1 MKILIHGKN
10 IELTGA
16 LKEYTESKITKA
28 THHYK
33 DIVKEAD
40 IHLSIEKNPRV
51 SFQSAEVTIF
61 ANGIII
67 RAEEKSDNLYSSIDL
82 VSNKLCRKLRK
93 YKERIIQSNHKT
105 KTPFKDSTFDD
116 TSNIIKE
123 ATDFLKEGSKG
134 VLPEPSIKNKY
145 FEMEPISISEAR
157 KQLDFIDHDFYFFR
171 NKKNNELQVI
181 YKRNHGGYG
190 LIPVSYTHLT
200 LPTKA

>member
-10 IELTGA
+10 LELTGA
-16 LKEYTESKITKA
+16 LKEYTEAKIEKA

-51 SFQSAEVTIF
+51 SFQTAEVTIF
-61 ANGIII
+61 ANGTVI
-67 RAEEKSDNLYSSIDL
+67 RAEERTENLYSSIDL

-93 YKERIIQSNHKT
+93 YKERNNKT
-105 KTPFKDSTFDD
+105 TNNKQFK
-116 TSNIIKE
+116 NKE
-123 ATDFLKEGSKG
+123 SLPIESMESGFLDKALLNEGMEAS
-134 VLPEPSIKNKY
+134 LPEPSIKNKY
-145 FEMEPISISEAR
+145 YEMNPISLEEAR
-157 KQLDFIDHDFYFFR
+157 KQLDLIDHDFYVFR

-190 LIPVSYTHLT
+190 LIQS
-200 LPTKA
+200 K

>member
-10 IELTGA
+10 LELTGA
-16 LKEYTESKITKA
+16 LKEYTEAKIEKA

-51 SFQSAEVTIF
+51 SFQTAEVTIF
-61 ANGIII
+61 ANGTVI
-67 RAEEKSDNLYSSIDL
+67 RAEEKTEKLYSSIDL

-93 YKERIIQSNHKT
+93 YKERNNKT
-105 KTPFKDSTFDD
+105 THHNQFK
-116 TSNIIKE
+116 NKE
-123 ATDFLKEGSKG
+123 SLPIESMESRFLDKALLKEGIEAS
-134 VLPEPSIKNKY
+134 LPEPSIKNKY
-145 FEMEPISISEAR
+145 FEMNPISSEEAR
-157 KQLDFIDHDFYFFR
+157 KQLDLIDHDFYVFR

-190 LIPVSYTHLT
+190 LIQS
-200 LPTKA
+200 K

>member
-10 IELTGA
+10 LELTGA
-16 LKEYTESKITKA
+16 LKEYTEAKIEKA

-51 SFQSAEVTIF
+51 SYQTAEVTIF
-61 ANGIII
+61 ANGTVI
-67 RAEEKSDNLYSSIDL
+67 RAEEKTENLYSSIDL

-93 YKERIIQSNHKT
+93 YKERNNKTFHNNYHKNKKYYPIEIAESSFLD
-105 KTPFKDSTFDD
+105 KTLF
-116 TSNIIKE
+116 
-123 ATDFLKEGSKG
+123 KEGEEAS
-134 VLPEPSIKNKY
+134 LPEPSIKNKY
-145 FEMEPISISEAR
+145 FEMNPISSEDAR
-157 KQLDFIDHDFYFFR
+157 KQLDLIDHDFYVFR

-190 LIPVSYTHLT
+190 LIQS
-200 LPTKA
+200 K

>member
-10 IELTGA
+10 LELTGS
-16 LKEYTESKITKA
+16 LKEYTESKIEKA

-51 SFQSAEVTIF
+51 SFQTAEVTIF
-61 ANGIII
+61 ANGTVI
-67 RAEEKSDNLYSSIDL
+67 RAEEKTENLYSSIDL

-93 YKERIIQSNHKT
+93 YKERNNKT
-105 KTPFKDSTFDD
+105 IHNNQFK
-116 TSNIIKE
+116 NKE
-123 ATDFLKEGSKG
+123 SLAIESMKSGFLDEALLKKG
-134 VLPEPSIKNKY
+134 IEASLPEPSIKNKY
-145 FEMEPISISEAR
+145 FEMTPISSEEAR
-157 KQLDFIDHDFYFFR
+157 KQLDLIDHDFYVFR

-190 LIPVSYTHLT
+190 LIQS
-200 LPTKA
+200 K

>member
-10 IELTGA
+10 LELTGA
-16 LKEYTESKITKA
+16 LKEYTEAKIEKA

-51 SFQSAEVTIF
+51 SFQTAEVTIF
-61 ANGIII
+61 ANGTVI
-67 RAEEKSDNLYSSIDL
+67 RAEEKTENLYSSIDL

-93 YKERIIQSNHKT
+93 YKERNNKIIHNNQ
-105 KTPFKDSTFDD
+105 FK
-116 TSNIIKE
+116 NKE
-123 ATDFLKEGSKG
+123 SFQNETMESRFLNEALLKEGTEAS
-134 VLPEPSIKNKY
+134 LPEPSIKNKY
-145 FEMEPISISEAR
+145 FEMNPISSEEAR
-157 KQLDFIDHDFYFFR
+157 KQLDLIDHDFYVFR

-190 LIPVSYTHLT
+190 LIQS
-200 LPTKA
+200 K

>member
-10 IELTGA
+10 LELTGA
-16 LKEYTESKITKA
+16 LKEYTEAKIEKA

-51 SFQSAEVTIF
+51 SFQTAEVTIF
-61 ANGIII
+61 ANGTVI
-67 RAEEKSDNLYSSIDL
+67 RAEEKTENLYSSIDL

-93 YKERIIQSNHKT
+93 YKERNNKT
-105 KTPFKDSTFDD
+105 IHNKQFKNKDSLPIESME
-116 TSNIIKE
+116 SNFLDKALFKGGTE
-123 ATDFLKEGSKG
+123 AS
-134 VLPEPSIKNKY
+134 LPEPSIKNKY
-145 FEMEPISISEAR
+145 FEMNPISSEEAR
-157 KQLDFIDHDFYFFR
+157 KQLDLIDHDFYVFR

-190 LIPVSYTHLT
+190 LIQS
-200 LPTKA
+200 K

>member
-10 IELTGA
+10 LELTGA
-16 LKEYTESKITKA
+16 LKEYTEAKIEKA

-51 SFQSAEVTIF
+51 SFQTAEVTIF
-61 ANGIII
+61 ANGTVI
-67 RAEEKSDNLYSSIDL
+67 RAEEKTENLYSSIDL

-93 YKERIIQSNHKT
+93 YKERNNKT
-105 KTPFKDSTFDD
+105 IHNNQFK
-116 TSNIIKE
+116 NKE
-123 ATDFLKEGSKG
+123 SLLTESMESKYLDKELLKEGMEAS
-134 VLPEPSIKNKY
+134 LPEPSIKNKY
-145 FEMEPISISEAR
+145 FEMNPISSEEAR
-157 KQLDFIDHDFYFFR
+157 KQLDLIDHDFYVFR

-190 LIPVSYTHLT
+190 LIQS
-200 LPTKA
+200 K

>member
-10 IELTGA
+10 LELTGA
-16 LKEYTESKITKA
+16 LKEYTEAKIEKA

-51 SFQSAEVTIF
+51 SFQTAEVTIF
-61 ANGIII
+61 ANGTVI
-67 RAEEKSDNLYSSIDL
+67 RAEEKTENLYSSIDL

-93 YKERIIQSNHKT
+93 YKERNNKT
-105 KTPFKDSTFDD
+105 IHNKQFKNKDSLPIESME
-116 TSNIIKE
+116 SNFLDKAFFNEGTE
-123 ATDFLKEGSKG
+123 AS
-134 VLPEPSIKNKY
+134 LPEPSIKNKY
-145 FEMEPISISEAR
+145 FEMTPISSEEAR
-157 KQLDFIDHDFYFFR
+157 KQLDLIDHDFYVFR

-190 LIPVSYTHLT
+190 LIQS
-200 LPTKA
+200 K

>member
-10 IELTGA
+10 LELTGA
-16 LKEYTESKITKA
+16 LKEYTEAKIEKA

-51 SFQSAEVTIF
+51 SFQTAEVTIF
-61 ANGIII
+61 ANGTVI
-67 RAEEKSDNLYSSIDL
+67 RAEEKTENLYSSIDL

-93 YKERIIQSNHKT
+93 YKERNKKT
-105 KTPFKDSTFDD
+105 IHNNQFKNKESLPFESMESGFLNK
-116 TSNIIKE
+116 
-123 ATDFLKEGSKG
+123 ALLKEEMEAS
-134 VLPEPSIKNKY
+134 LPEPSVKNKY
-145 FEMEPISISEAR
+145 FEMQPISSEEAR
-157 KQLDFIDHDFYFFR
+157 KQLDLIDHDFYVFR

-190 LIPVSYTHLT
+190 LIQS
-200 LPTKA
+200 K

>member
-10 IELTGA
+10 LELTGA
-16 LKEYTESKITKA
+16 LKEYTEAKIEKA

-51 SFQSAEVTIF
+51 SFQTAEVTIF
-61 ANGIII
+61 ANGTVI
-67 RAEEKSDNLYSSIDL
+67 RAEEKTENLYSSIDL

-93 YKERIIQSNHKT
+93 YKERNNKATHNNQ
-105 KTPFKDSTFDD
+105 FK
-116 TSNIIKE
+116 NKE
-123 ATDFLKEGSKG
+123 SLPVESMESGFLDKALLKEGMEAS
-134 VLPEPSIKNKY
+134 LPAPSIKNKY
-145 FEMEPISISEAR
+145 FEMNPISSEEAR
-157 KQLDFIDHDFYFFR
+157 KQLDLIDHDFYVFR

-190 LIPVSYTHLT
+190 VIQS
-200 LPTKA
+200 K

>member
-10 IELTGA
+10 LELTGA
-16 LKEYTESKITKA
+16 LKEYTEAKIEKA

-51 SFQSAEVTIF
+51 SFQTAEVTIF
-61 ANGIII
+61 ANGTVI
-67 RAEEKSDNLYSSIDL
+67 RAEEKTENLYSSIDL

-93 YKERIIQSNHKT
+93 YKERNNKTNHNNQ
-105 KTPFKDSTFDD
+105 FK
-116 TSNIIKE
+116 NKE
-123 ATDFLKEGSKG
+123 SLPIVSMESGFLDKALLNERMEAS
-134 VLPEPSIKNKY
+134 LPEPSIKNKY
-145 FEMEPISISEAR
+145 FEMNPISSEEAR
-157 KQLDFIDHDFYFFR
+157 KQLDLIDHDFYVFR

-190 LIPVSYTHLT
+190 LIQS
-200 LPTKA
+200 K

>member
-10 IELTGA
+10 LELTGA
-16 LKEYTESKITKA
+16 LKEYTEAKIEKA

-51 SFQSAEVTIF
+51 SFQTAEVTIF
-61 ANGIII
+61 ANGTVI
-67 RAEEKSDNLYSSIDL
+67 RAEEKTENLYSSIDL

-93 YKERIIQSNHKT
+93 YKERNNKTIHNNH
-105 KTPFKDSTFDD
+105 FK
-116 TSNIIKE
+116 NKE
-123 ATDFLKEGSKG
+123 SFLNEIAEINFLDKASFKEGMEAS
-134 VLPEPSIKNKY
+134 LPEPSIKNKY
-145 FEMEPISISEAR
+145 FKMNPISSEEAR
-157 KQLDFIDHDFYFFR
+157 KQLDLIDHDFYVFR

-190 LIPVSYTHLT
+190 LIQS
-200 LPTKA
+200 K

>member
-10 IELTGA
+10 LELTGA
-16 LKEYTESKITKA
+16 LKEYTEAKIEKA

-51 SFQSAEVTIF
+51 SFQTAEVTIF
-61 ANGIII
+61 ANGTVI
-67 RAEEKSDNLYSSIDL
+67 RAEEKTENLYSSIDL

-93 YKERIIQSNHKT
+93 YKERNNKT
-105 KTPFKDSTFDD
+105 IHNNQFK
-116 TSNIIKE
+116 NKE
-123 ATDFLKEGSKG
+123 SFSIETTESRFLDEVLLKEGIEAS
-134 VLPEPSIKNKY
+134 LPEPSIKNKY
-145 FEMEPISISEAR
+145 FEMNPISLEEAR
-157 KQLDFIDHDFYFFR
+157 KQLDLIDHDFYVFR

-190 LIPVSYTHLT
+190 LIQS
-200 LPTKA
+200 K

>member
-10 IELTGA
+10 FELTGA
-16 LKEYTESKITKA
+16 LKEYTEAKIEKA

-51 SFQSAEVTIF
+51 SFQTAEVTIF
-61 ANGIII
+61 ANGTVI
-67 RAEEKSDNLYSSIDL
+67 RAEEKTENLYSSIDL

-93 YKERIIQSNHKT
+93 YKERNKKT
-105 KTPFKDSTFDD
+105 IHNNQFKNTDSLPIESMESRLLD
-116 TSNIIKE
+116 E
-123 ATDFLKEGSKG
+123 ALLKEGMEAG
-134 VLPEPSIKNKY
+134 LPEPPIKNKY
-145 FEMEPISISEAR
+145 FEMTPISSEEAR
-157 KQLDFIDHDFYFFR
+157 KQLDLIDHDFYVFR

-190 LIPVSYTHLT
+190 LIQS
-200 LPTKA
+200 K

>member
-10 IELTGA
+10 LELTGA
-16 LKEYTESKITKA
+16 LKEYTEAKIEKA

-51 SFQSAEVTIF
+51 SFQTAEVTIF
-61 ANGIII
+61 ANGTVI
-67 RAEEKSDNLYSSIDL
+67 RAEEKTENLYSSIDL

-93 YKERIIQSNHKT
+93 YKERNNKT
-105 KTPFKDSTFDD
+105 IHNKQFKNKDSLPIE
-116 TSNIIKE
+116 SME
-123 ATDFLKEGSKG
+123 SSFLDKALFKEGAS
-134 VLPEPSIKNKY
+134 LPEPSIKNKY
-145 FEMEPISISEAR
+145 FEMTPISSEEAR
-157 KQLDFIDHDFYFFR
+157 KQLDLIDHDFYVFR

-190 LIPVSYTHLT
+190 LIQS
-200 LPTKA
+200 K

>member
-10 IELTGA
+10 LELTGA
-16 LKEYTESKITKA
+16 LKEYTEAKIEKA

-51 SFQSAEVTIF
+51 SFQTAEVTIF
-61 ANGIII
+61 ANGTVI
-67 RAEEKSDNLYSSIDL
+67 RAEEKTENLYSSIDL

-93 YKERIIQSNHKT
+93 YKERNNKT
-105 KTPFKDSTFDD
+105 IHNKQFKNKDSLPIESME
-116 TSNIIKE
+116 SNFLDKAFFKQGTE
-123 ATDFLKEGSKG
+123 AS
-134 VLPEPSIKNKY
+134 LPEPSIKNKY
-145 FEMEPISISEAR
+145 FEMTPISSDEAR
-157 KQLDFIDHDFYFFR
+157 KQLDLIDHDFYVFR

-190 LIPVSYTHLT
+190 LIQS
-200 LPTKA
+200 K

>member
-10 IELTGA
+10 LELTGA
-16 LKEYTESKITKA
+16 LKEYTEAKIEKA

-51 SFQSAEVTIF
+51 SFQTAEVTIF
-61 ANGIII
+61 ANGTVI
-67 RAEEKSDNLYSSIDL
+67 RAEEKTENLYSSIDL

-93 YKERIIQSNHKT
+93 YKERSNKT
-105 KTPFKDSTFDD
+105 IHNNKFKNKESFPIET
-116 TSNIIKE
+116 TESNFLDE
-123 ATDFLKEGSKG
+123 ALLKEGIEAS
-134 VLPEPSIKNKY
+134 LPEPSIKNKY
-145 FEMEPISISEAR
+145 FEMNPISSEEAR
-157 KQLDFIDHDFYFFR
+157 KQLDLIDHDFYVFR

-190 LIPVSYTHLT
+190 LIQS
-200 LPTKA
+200 K

>member
-10 IELTGA
+10 LELTGA
-16 LKEYTESKITKA
+16 LKEYTEAKIEKA

-51 SFQSAEVTIF
+51 SFQTAEVTIF
-61 ANGIII
+61 ANGTVI
-67 RAEEKSDNLYSSIDL
+67 RAEEKTENLYSSIDL

-93 YKERIIQSNHKT
+93 YKERNNKT
-105 KTPFKDSTFDD
+105 IHNNQFK
-116 TSNIIKE
+116 NKE
-123 ATDFLKEGSKG
+123 SLPIESMKSGFLDEALLKEGMEAS
-134 VLPEPSIKNKY
+134 LPEPSIKNKY
-145 FEMEPISISEAR
+145 FEMTPISSEEAR
-157 KQLDFIDHDFYFFR
+157 KQLDLIDHDFYVFR

-190 LIPVSYTHLT
+190 LIQSR
-200 LPTKA
+200 